1 MTRALFDALC
11 REDSTSR
18 VVVDVDARV
27 FDARTLLS
35 QSSSRARLLLRDGRP
50 LAGERVAI
58 IVEPGAEWLTWVLA
72 VWRVGGAAVPL
83 LVDQPLPE
91 IAHALAEARVET
103 VVTTSRERARLAAV
117 LAEARVLDA
126 GVLDDRDRTTADDT
140 SRAGP
145 TIDGEQ
151 VALVL
156 FTSGTTG
163 KPKAAA
169 LSHRALDAQLRSLAA
184 AWAWGPRDHALLV
197 LPLHHV
203 HGIVNVLFSSIAA
216 GATVTMLHPFD
227 ARRTLDRLVVG
238 DVNVF
243 MAVPTIYK
251 RLLDATAT
259 RTDDE
264 RAAIA
269 RAFSTMR
276 LVVSGSAALDVPT
289 FERIREVF
297 GVTPLERYGM
307 TEIGMALSNPR
318 QGERVAGTV
327 GFPLPFVDVRLVDES
342 GVPLTGGVVD
352 DETVEGDIE
361 VRGPTLFSGYLFR
374 DDVTRASFTDDGWFR
389 TGDFARRRAGR
400 YAILG
405 RRSSDILKTGGEKV
419 SALEIEGAVLAR
431 FAVRACAVI
440 GLPHDEWGQ
449 EVCAVV
455 EVAPGV
461 APPTR
466 SALRATLKDV
476 LAPFK
481 VPRRVFVTDTLP
493 VNALGKVQK
502 SVVVARARAARDDD
516 TVAAEGMR
524 EVRA

>member
-1 MTRALFDALC
+1 LTRALFDALFA
-11 REDSTSR
+11 EGSTSR
-18 VVVDVDARV
+18 VIVDDGARVLDARV
-27 FDARTLLS
+27 LLAESAR
-35 QSSSRARLLLRDGRP
+35 RARALANDGMSKG
-50 LAGERVAI
+50 ARVAVV
-58 IVEPGAEWLTWVLA
+58 VEPGADWLTWTLA
-72 VWRVGGAAVPL
+72 VWRAGGAAVPL

-91 IAHALAEARVET
+91 VAHALSEARVDV
-103 VVTTSRERARLAAV
+103 VVTTAKERARLGET
-117 LAEARVLDA
+117 LA
-126 GVLDDRDRTTADDT
+126 GVRVSDVRAAALGPEVEDAAHERPILDDEA
-140 SRAGP
+140 A
-145 TIDGEQ
+145 
-151 VALVL
+151 ALVL

-169 LSHRALDAQLRSLAA
+169 LSHRALDAQLRSLAL
-184 AWAWGPRDHALLV
+184 AWAWSARDHALLV

-227 ARRTLDRLVVG
+227 AGRTLDRLVRG

-251 RLLDATAT
+251 RLLDATRA
-259 RTDDE
+259 RDDDA
-264 RAAIA
+264 RASIA
-269 RAFSTMR
+269 RAFASMR

-289 FERIREVF
+289 FARIRDVF
-297 GVTPLERYGM
+297 GVVPLERYGM
-307 TEIGMALSNPR
+307 TEIGMALSNPLE
-318 QGERVAGTV
+318 GERVAGTV
-327 GFPLPFVDVRLVDES
+327 GSPLPSVSVRLVDES
-342 GVPLTGGVVD
+342 GRPIAGGFSD
-352 DETVEGDIE
+352 DEEPVEGDIE
-361 VRGPTLFSGYLFR
+361 VRGPTLFTGYLFR

-389 TGDFARRRAGR
+389 TGDFARRHAGR

-419 SALEIEGAVLAR
+419 SALEIEGAILTHID
-431 FAVRACAVI
+431 VRACAVV
-440 GLPHDEWGQ
+440 GLPHEEWGQ

-461 APPTR
+461 APPTLR
-466 SALRATLKDV
+466 DLRATLKSV

-481 VPRRVFVTDTLP
+481 VPRRLFVTDALP

-502 SVVVARARAARDDD
+502 SIVVARARAAGEDDE
-516 TVAAEGMR
+516 TTALGVR